1 MMNIIFF
8 LLLDP
13 QAMLRRATLLLFVL
27 ALPAA
32 AHDLWLDRDSAGY
45 VLYQGHRHSAHAGA
59 EVVPY
64 EANAVK
70 SATCLDAG
78 GGTTFLIPGKSHP
91 VKLAG
96 DCTALLVAFSTG
108 YWTKTTWETR
118 NAPKT
123 GVAGVMKSWLSEDA
137 VKRIDR
143 WTPTVAQ
150 PLSAGLEITPVSD
163 PFKLA
168 IDDKL
173 TVLVTENRKPKSG
186 VPVAYQGDTRGTTG
200 DDGRIAIRIR
210 QGGMQLV
217 SASIEAPL
225 ADDKADTAI
234 RAAALQFEISK

>member
-1 MMNIIFF
+1 
-8 LLLDP
+8 
-13 QAMLRRATLLLFVL
+13 MLHHATLLLVVL

-32 AHDLWLDRDSAGY
+32 AHDLWLDKDSAGY
-45 VLYQGHRHSAHAGA
+45 ALFQGHRHSAHAGA

-64 EANAVK
+64 EPGAVK
-70 SATCLDAG
+70 GATCLDAG
-78 GGTTFLIPGKSHP
+78 GGAKSPIPGKSHP
-91 VKLAG
+91 VKLTGECA
-96 DCTALLVAFSTG
+96 ALLVAFSTG
-108 YWTKTTWETR
+108 YWTKTAGETR

-143 WTPTVAQ
+143 WTAAVAQ
-150 PLSAGLEITPVSD
+150 PLGAGLEITPVTD
-163 PFKLA
+163 PFRLV

-186 VPVAYQGDTRGTTG
+186 VPVAYQGDTRGVTG

-210 QGGMQLV
+210 QGGMQLI

-225 ADDKADTAI
+225 ADGKADTVI
-234 RAAALQFEISK
+234 RASALQFEVRK